1 MMSYFGIFKMNF
13 KGELQYRSKAIS
25 GVVTQI
31 FWGLMYIYLYTA
43 FMGGKIIDGFSI
55 NQMITYVWLGQ
66 AFLVIRFL
74 DLPKNCAK
82 A

>member
-43 FMGGKIIDGFSI
+43 FMGGKIID
-55 NQMITYVWLGQ
+55 
-66 AFLVIRFL
+66 AFLHNF
-74 DLPKNCAK
+74 CTT
-82 A
+82 